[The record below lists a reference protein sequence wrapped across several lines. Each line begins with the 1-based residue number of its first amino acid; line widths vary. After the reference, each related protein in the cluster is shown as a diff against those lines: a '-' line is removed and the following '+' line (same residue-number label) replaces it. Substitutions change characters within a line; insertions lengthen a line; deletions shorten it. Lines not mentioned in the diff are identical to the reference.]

1 MKRIMLILSTASDSP
16 KAEDFA
22 MDLARKECASLFVLF
37 ILDSKIPESILQK
50 LTDIG
55 FLGGK
60 PSEQLTQAIMK
71 DYRQSAYRRLQEIK
85 EKATRFSIPC
95 EIYLEKGEFVSE
107 SIRFIKKY
115 SIDLCILTKKRGSL
129 LSRIIHKSVVDD
141 LINLRPCPIQIIED

>member
-22 MDLARKECASLFVLF
+22 MDLAKKESASLFVLF
-37 ILDSKIPESILQK
+37 ILDTKVPESILQK

-71 DYRQSAYRRLQEIK
+71 DYRQSAYRKLQEIK
-85 EKATRFSIPC
+85 DRANRLSIPC

-107 SIRFIKKY
+107 SIKFIKKHN
-115 SIDLCILTKKRGSL
+115 IDLCILTKKKGSL
-129 LSRIIHKSVVDD
+129 LSRLIFRSVVDD
-141 LINLRPCPIQIIED
+141 LVNSRPCPIKIIED